1 MKPII
6 LGTAGH
12 IDHGKTV
19 LIKRLTGIDTDR
31 LKEEKIR
38 GITIELGFASLTLPN
53 GQRLG
58 IVDVPGHEK
67 FVKNMVSGA
76 TGIDMVALVIAADE
90 GIMPQTKEH
99 LEICELLRVKR
110 GLVVLSKIDLV
121 EKDWL
126 ELVVEEITEFLK
138 GTFMEGSSIVP
149 VSSLTGDGIPQ
160 LLSTLEVLCAETKEK
175 GEKGTFRIPIDRVFI
190 MKGFG
195 TVVTGSAI
203 SGSISTGDT
212 VMIYPKKIKAKVR
225 GIQVHNKEVKKAVAG
240 SRTAINLQGVEK
252 SDIDR
257 GDILGLPDTLEPTY
271 RVDAFLEY
279 LASAP
284 RPLKNRAHVRFHTG
298 TSEIISQ
305 VTLLDT
311 DSLKPDETAYVNFRL
326 DRPTVVLPGDRYVI
340 RFFSPARTMGGGEI
354 LNSFPKRHKRFHKQT
369 LSDLKILK
377 SGSEKERIVL
387 QVKDSGYSGISL
399 NQLYMRI
406 NMEIETIKAILE
418 ELQSEGTVI
427 SYNTGQFVYGET
439 FRKLKE
445 AAAKAISSY
454 HQQYPL
460 KAGLSKV
467 ELRSKLKMKINDKV
481 FDSFITCLTE
491 SKEIIQEKEVLRLKD
506 HVISLT
512 PDQKSIQDRIESTY
526 LSSGLSVPF
535 FKDVVSSL
543 PKGDIAAHRILE
555 HMVESGILIR
565 VKEDLY
571 FHKDIIDKLKADITA
586 FLKEKGEINPSQFKE
601 LTHTSRKYA
610 IPLLEYLDSI
620 RLTIRV
626 GDKRMLRADKNRV

>member
-19 LIKRLTGIDTDR
+19 LIKTLTGIDTDR

-99 LEICELLRVKR
+99 LEICEILRVKR

-126 ELVVEEITEFLK
+126 ELVVEEITDFLK
-138 GTFMEGSSIVP
+138 GTFMEGAPIVP
-149 VSSLTGDGIPQ
+149 VSSLTGEGIPE
-160 LLSTLEVLCAETKEK
+160 LLSTLEVICAEIKER
-175 GEKGTFRIPIDRVFI
+175 GEKGTFRLPIDRVFT

-195 TVVTGSAI
+195 TVITGSTI

-225 GIQVHNKEVKKAVAG
+225 GIQVHNKEVKRAVAG

-252 SDIDR
+252 SDIER

-271 RVDAFLEY
+271 RLDAYLEY

-284 RPLKNRAHVRFHTG
+284 RPLKNRIYVRFHTG

-311 DSLKPDETAYVNFRL
+311 DSLKPDEMAYVHFRL

-340 RFFSPARTMGGGEI
+340 RSFSPARAIGGGEI
-354 LNSFPKRHKRFHKQT
+354 LNPFPKRHKRFHRQT

-387 QVKDSGYSGISL
+387 QVKDSGYSGISVY
-399 NQLYMRI
+399 QLYMRT

-427 SYNTGQFVYGET
+427 SYNTGQFVHGEA
-439 FRKLKE
+439 FHKLKE
-445 AAAKAISSY
+445 AATKAISHY
-454 HQQYPL
+454 HQEYPL
-460 KAGLSKV
+460 KVGLSKG
-467 ELRSKLKMKINDKV
+467 ELRSKLKVNIDDKV
-481 FDSFITCLTE
+481 FNSFITCLTE
-491 SKEIIQEKEVLRLKD
+491 SKEVIQEKEVLRLKD

-543 PKGDIAAHRILE
+543 PKGNIAAHRILE
-555 HMVESGILIR
+555 HMVGCGTLIK

-571 FHKDIIDKLKADITA
+571 FHKDIIDKLKADMTA

-620 RLTIRV
+620 KLTIRV
-626 GDKRMLRADKNRV
+626 GDKRMLRTDKNRV